1 MPVKA
6 DNDNLIVARYYDNLA
21 DSKII
26 FSIKKENKGK
36 AGIYRITNKINGK
49 SYIGSSYRLH
59 LRFYAYFSASGLK
72 RTERV
77 IVQAILKYGL
87 INFSLEVLEYIE
99 QKDLSIPFLL
109 EREQYYLDLL
119 KPEYNILKIAGSS
132 KGFKYSEEDKIKLS
146 QMRAKGK
153 DHLWYGRK
161 HTEESKLLMTLHNKN
176 YTTIFC
182 YIDEDNTSKKS

>member
-36 AGIYRITNKINGK
+36 AGIYRITNKIKGK

-77 IVQAILKYGL
+77 IVQAIFKYGL

-153 DHLWYGRK
+153 DHL
-161 HTEESKLLMTLHNKN
+161 
-176 YTTIFC
+176 
-182 YIDEDNTSKKS
+182 